1 MINVAGK
8 MVSVL
13 VAVVLMQNAMAVLR
27 SVQLV
32 LWRGKKP

>member
-32 LWRGKKP
+32 L